1 MIPPPREG
9 RDHNGF
15 CGGGYLNHMEPDITA
30 FTRDEEIANQISRP
44 GISNSEDLCCRRSLP
59 FLPPPP
65 ALAPSFTPL
74 RKLQYF
80 TNQAPLISY
89 RLARWPH
96 LFIAQYYASWPG
108 GWKASWLFSKWRPL
122 VSAERG
128 AEYCIWNKRKDWFT
142 ALSLEHMLALLRR
155 KRKAYFTV

>member
-65 ALAPSFTPL
+65 ALAPPFTPL

-80 TNQAPLISY
+80 TNQACSLRNITQ
-89 RLARWPH
+89 AG
-96 LFIAQYYASWPG
+96 Q
-108 GWKASWLFSKWRPL
+108 
-122 VSAERG
+122 G
-128 AEYCIWNKRKDWFT
+128 AEKHHGYFQNGVRWCLQNVVQSNVFETNERT
-142 ALSLEHMLALLRR
+142 GSLHCP
-155 KRKAYFTV
+155 